1 MRTAQAGFRFPLL
14 GLTTDSDV
22 WGLPDLDALTTCGP
36 RTLKDGMQI
45 GMELV
50 DTEGN
55 RWLVRSVQRTGR
67 AGSLLSRLLPGPAQ
81 FRIDH
86 ELEPLT
92 PISLA
97 EVQARVC
104 DAMKAHADYWCEDD
118 ELDTVLPARLAEV
131 KATPTIAAIH
141 EALGLDSFHAY

>member
-1 MRTAQAGFRFPLL
+1 MRTAQAGFRFPVL
-14 GLTTDSDV
+14 GFTKDSDV

-50 DTEGN
+50 DTEGR

-67 AGSLLSRLLPGPAQ
+67 AGSLLSWLLPGPAL
-81 FRIDH
+81 FRIEH
-86 ELEPLT
+86 ELEPLA
-92 PISLA
+92 PIPLA

-104 DAMKAHADYWCEDD
+104 DAMKAHPDYWCEDD
-118 ELDTVLPARLAEV
+118 ERDTVLPARLAEV
-131 KATPTIAAIH
+131 SATATIAAIH
-141 EALGLDSFHAY
+141 EVLGLDSFHDY